1 MMRQIRRLAVL
12 GSTGSI
18 GTQALDVAARHAD
31 RFAVAALTAHASSE
45 QLFAQ
50 VRAFRPRLAG
60 LTDGRFSLADIPND
74 LRFCRWVFGREALLA
89 AAALDEADDVLVSV
103 VGMAGLESVLAA
115 LSHGKRVL
123 LANKEALVAGG
134 KLVMDAARRAGE
146 HALLPVDSE
155 HSAIF
160 QCLQGA
166 AGNPVDTLY
175 LTCSGGPFRT
185 WAKAD
190 IDRATAAQ
198 ALRHPTWT
206 MGRKITV
213 DSATLFNKAL
223 EIIEACHL
231 FGVAPPRLQVLI
243 HPQSVVHS
251 AVGFSDGAV
260 IAQLGTPDMRLPI
273 LYAMAYPERLPT
285 GGDRLDFF
293 SLKELTFERPD
304 PVRFPSLRLAE
315 ECLAAGGAACC
326 VLNAAN
332 EVAVGRFLQSGGG
345 NPMTVGRIYAV
356 VEETLQRVGAL
367 AADSLQEVLEADR
380 LARETA
386 LALLD

>member
-1 MMRQIRRLAVL
+1 MQQIRRLAVL

-31 RFAVAALTAHASSE
+31 RFSVVALTANASSE
-45 QLFAQ
+45 KLFAQ
-50 VRAFRPRLAG
+50 VRAFRPLLAG
-60 LTDGRFSLADIPND
+60 LTDSRFSQADIPDD
-74 LRFCRWVFGREALLA
+74 LRFCRWVFGQEALPA

-103 VGMAGLESVLAA
+103 VGMAGLEAVLAA
-115 LSHGKRVL
+115 LAHGRRVL

-134 KLVMDAARRAGE
+134 RLVMDAARRAGE
-146 HALLPVDSE
+146 HTLLPVDSE

-166 AGNPVDTLY
+166 CGNPVDTLY

-185 WAKAD
+185 WSKAD
-190 IDRATAAQ
+190 IDRATVEQ
-198 ALRHPTWT
+198 ALRHPTWA

-223 EIIEACHL
+223 EIIEASHL

-251 AVGFSDGAV
+251 AVGFADGAV

-285 GGDRLDFF
+285 GGDKLDFF

-332 EVAVGRFLQSGGG
+332 EVAVDRFLQSGSG

-367 AADSLQEVLEADR
+367 PADSLPEVLEADR

-386 LALLD
+386 RALLD